1 MGSHK
6 GANREL
12 LEVYSNLQTGP
23 LPGPPGSYSSGLS
36 AHKFNQIK
44 QLSLLFQQTS
54 TVERRSCVVYAQDNN
69 SLPVWSIFCH
79 QLTNSYLHQFSTIF
93 GGNCIRLTV
102 SSFDSQ
108 ANQSNQ
114 SSIQREILMPSP
126 EVIDLTLSDDEI
138 QPDPIRSDQGTSMP
152 TQATNQFRTSSSTP
166 PTSGINRTRRI
177 LPVIQGTFAAIERAE
192 NYLPL
197 QPFFNNTHFGQTLI
211 NCIHNQHRIGIPDEY
226 FVETCINTY
235 TQNGFV
241 TKEFVKIDE
250 DSHTQDYTIIYIK
263 FQGQTPPFSTHNRDI
278 FERLLPT
285 PFPQVGDI
293 LTEEEDSE
301 SEQELIA

>member
-1 MGSHK
+1 
-6 GANREL
+6 
-12 LEVYSNLQTGP
+12 
-23 LPGPPGSYSSGLS
+23 
-36 AHKFNQIK
+36 
-44 QLSLLFQQTS
+44 
-54 TVERRSCVVYAQDNN
+54 
-69 SLPVWSIFCH
+69 
-79 QLTNSYLHQFSTIF
+79 
-93 GGNCIRLTV
+93 
-102 SSFDSQ
+102 
-108 ANQSNQ
+108 
-114 SSIQREILMPSP
+114 MPSP
-126 EVIDLTLSDDEI
+126 EVIDLTLSDYEN
-138 QPDPIRSDQGTSMP
+138 QPDPTRSIQDSSTS
-152 TQATNQFRTSSSTP
+152 TQATNRFRTSSLTP

-177 LPVIQGTFAAIERAE
+177 LPVIQGNFAAIERAE

-197 QPFFNNTHFGQTLI
+197 QPFFSNTPFGQTLI

-235 TQNGFV
+235 TRNGFV

-250 DSHTQDYTIIYIK
+250 DSQTQDYTIIYIK

-301 SEQELIA
+301 SEQEPIA